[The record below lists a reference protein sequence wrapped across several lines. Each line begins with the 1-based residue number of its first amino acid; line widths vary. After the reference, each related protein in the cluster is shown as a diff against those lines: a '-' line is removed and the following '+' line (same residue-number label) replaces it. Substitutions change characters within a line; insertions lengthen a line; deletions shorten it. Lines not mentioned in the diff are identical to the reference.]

1 MRFLIFVAGRVLL
14 SVPALLGVLVVTFAI
29 IHLVPGDPID
39 VLGGVNLDPAVAEQ
53 LRERLGLN
61 RPLPVQF
68 FGFLTDLLQ
77 GDLGTS
83 YVTKQ
88 PVAQI
93 VADRLPYTV
102 ALAGAGVGFGLMFS
116 LPAGII
122 AAWRESRGAKG
133 GAGFTLGTTILLAVP
148 DFLFG
153 TLLVTIFGVY
163 IQIFPVAGANS
174 WNSIVLP
181 AMALGLPLA
190 GIQARV
196 IRTNMLE
203 TMARPFVRTL
213 RAAGVPENRI
223 LIRSVFR
230 NASLPVVTLLSVEFG
245 RLLAGALV
253 VENIFAWPG
262 LGTTI
267 FTAITNRDLPAIQGQ
282 LLVIA
287 LIILL
292 VNLFID
298 VLYRIIDPRIGLA

>member
-53 LRERLGLN
+53 LREQLGLN
-61 RPLPVQF
+61 RPIHEQF
-68 FGFLTDLLQ
+68 LGFLTDLLQ

-93 VADRLPYTV
+93 VADRLPYTI

-133 GAGFTLGTTILLAVP
+133 GAGFTFGTTILLAVP

-163 IQIFPVAGANS
+163 IQIFPVAGAHS

-196 IRTNMLE
+196 IRTNMLD

-223 LIRSVFR
+223 LVRNVLR

-292 VNLFID
+292 VNLLID

>member
-39 VLGGVNLDPAVAEQ
+39 VLGGVNLDPVVAEQ
-53 LRERLGLN
+53 LREQLGLN
-61 RPLPVQF
+61 RPIHEQF
-68 FGFLTDLLQ
+68 LGFLTDVLQ
-77 GDLGTS
+77 GDIGTS

-93 VADRLPYTV
+93 VADRLPYTI

-122 AAWRESRGAKG
+122 AAWRESRGAKT

-223 LIRSVFR
+223 LVRSVFR

-287 LIILL
+287 VIILL
-292 VNLFID
+292 VNLLID